1 MLNLDV
7 DTKPM
12 DRLQLYFLPC
22 PELSTELI
30 SSEVQAAILISVFRL
45 RFQCSFVVST
55 VGWTPLELESGWQ
68 NISGLCVSRQLLIT
82 TNVVSPSAMNI
93 LISPASDAG
102 AAYLGQHLIH
112 TRVKDSFS
120 VRAGVKLGSAEK
132 MQLGNSVK
140 VTAAVQAGVRRPLA
154 S

>member
-7 DTKPM
+7 DTKTM

-22 PELSTELI
+22 PELSSELI
-30 SSEVQAAILISVFRL
+30 ISEVQAAILISVFRL

-55 VGWTPLELESGWQ
+55 VGWTPLEPESGWQ

-102 AAYLGQHLIH
+102 AAYLGHWDN
-112 TRVKDSFS
+112 T
-120 VRAGVKLGSAEK
+120 
-132 MQLGNSVK
+132 
-140 VTAAVQAGVRRPLA
+140 
-154 S
+154 

>member
-1 MLNLDV
+1 M
-7 DTKPM
+7 
-12 DRLQLYFLPC
+12 
-22 PELSTELI
+22 
-30 SSEVQAAILISVFRL
+30 QAAILISVFRL

-55 VGWTPLELESGWQ
+55 VGWTPLEPESGWQ

-120 VRAGVKLGSAEK
+120 VRAGVKLGSELVSAEK
-132 MQLGNSVK
+132 MQLHHNSVK
-140 VTAAVQAGVRRPLA
+140 VTAAVSELV
-154 S
+154 